1 MRVYVCVSLSLC
13 VVMSFNSVPRR
24 NLLVY
29 PQWRALQYGVGNPVS
44 LSLLSSS
51 ADDSLPPALMCS
63 LYVCVIKDKTASRG
77 VCLSVLDWDIVG
89 NEPKQTTALLRA
101 VNVAWIWC
109 KFKIRPL
116 LPLYFKML
124 WWFNRTFYCVYQ
136 NIDWHPL
143 KIYISNVYSTF
154 LYLKHHVQTLWY
166 TNEYYKLNNGRK

>member
-1 MRVYVCVSLSLC
+1 MKSAFVSSLRFRSDVASQTVENYKSYTWMPGVLISIDSSVRVHACVCVCVSLFVC

-51 ADDSLPPALMCS
+51 ADDSLPLALMCG

-109 KFKIRPL
+109 KFKIRPFAF
-116 LPLYFKML
+116 P
-124 WWFNRTFYCVYQ
+124 TF
-136 NIDWHPL
+136 
-143 KIYISNVYSTF
+143 
-154 LYLKHHVQTLWY
+154 
-166 TNEYYKLNNGRK
+166 